1 MTDVKSG
8 LSRRTAIKGAA
19 WSVPVI
25 AIAAAAPM
33 AAASGQPTSVGSLVE
48 SSPNIKD
55 TTLSASSSRVESC
68 FATDNFQNVTFNLT
82 ATVAWD
88 GTADGVPGFTLAG
101 SGVRSAGNVWRIVSA
116 TATLVTLASTQA
128 VSCFSGITGFELD
141 YNNVL
146 GSQPGL
152 KSMTLNISGVS
163 ADGTRKIDGLVSAL
177 DGYTPVVGPKVH
189 DV

>member
-1 MTDVKSG
+1 M
-8 LSRRTAIKGAA
+8 
-19 WSVPVI
+19 
-25 AIAAAAPM
+25 
-33 AAASGQPTSVGSLVE
+33 
-48 SSPNIKD
+48 
-55 TTLSASSSRVESC
+55 
-68 FATDNFQNVTFNLT
+68 
-82 ATVAWD
+82 AWD

-163 ADGTRKIDGLVSAL
+163 ADGTRKNDGLVSAL